1 MESEYHTFIF
11 DMRQNLYS
19 TGKIKA
25 HTAEKSKEDIVEDYY
40 ESKGYNVV
48 NLTPYSVSLPQ
59 PIASKADLVENGVPD
74 LIVYKDESYFFV
86 EVKSSNGGLRLEQ
99 VSWIN
104 KNDSE
109 PVKIFYLTQEDFDP
123 EDMAPVDRK
132 VEEIP
137 ENHQEKIYTP
147 GPTTVIKKIPCGKDC
162 NGCPHGPYEYE
173 VQRDGDKLKWDY
185 IGAVE

>member
-1 MESEYHTFIF
+1 MEENYSTFIF

-19 TGKIKA
+19 IGELSKPERINSERA
-25 HTAEKSKEDIVEDYY
+25 VAEHYRDR
-40 ESKGYNVV
+40 GYNVE
-48 NLTPYSVSLPQ
+48 NISPYSELPEKY
-59 PIASKADLVENGVPD
+59 AEKNDLVEKGVPD
-74 LIVYKDESYFFV
+74 LFVYSDTTYFFV
-86 EVKSSNGGLRLEQ
+86 EVKSRNGGLRMEQ
-99 VSWIN
+99 VTWIS
-104 KNDSE
+104 KHDSE

-123 EDMAPVDRK
+123 EDMAPVDK
-132 VEEIP
+132 NIQKTSEED
-137 ENHQEKIYTP
+137 QDKIYTP